1 MEPSNMHLLS
11 RASVAACF
19 LLVFVFLNA
28 VEQAAAQSF
37 ATEFES
43 FSSSGEPIEIEADQ
57 LDVDDNEGLA
67 LYKGNV
73 NLRQG
78 EAHLK
83 TAELRVFYD
92 NKNSDGGQ
100 SIQRIVAAGQ
110 VVLRSGD
117 RTVSGDTAVVEMA
130 QDTVTLTG
138 NVVLVEGPNV
148 LRGDRLTVDLK
159 TKQAKVDGGRNRVQT
174 ILTPGAAS
182 RR

>member
-1 MEPSNMHLLS
+1 MHLLF
-11 RASVAACF
+11 RASVAAF
-19 LLVFVFLNA
+19 TVTAFASVTI
-28 VEQAAAQSF
+28 VGQAAAQSF

-43 FSSSGEPIEIEADQ
+43 FSSSGAPIEIEADQ

-92 NKNSDGGQ
+92 NKGGDGGQ
-100 SIQRIVAAGQ
+100 NIQRIVAAGQ

-117 RTVSGDTAVVEMA
+117 RTVSGDTAVVEMNK
-130 QDTVTLTG
+130 DTVTLTG

-148 LRGDRLTVDLK
+148 LRGERLTVDLK

-182 RR
+182 KR